1 MTIRREDVDAGLVD
15 FSDVASGQLLP
26 PVHPGDVLRDEFLAP
41 MELDVNRLAQ
51 EIELPCLNDVMHGR
65 CSVTA
70 ETASLLG
77 RRFNMSQNF
86 WMNLQARYDRDLA
99 NAFDVVEHFVE
110 GLAEAPNGGLFN
122 PWFERDCRNDASADS
137 PDIRRRQLIHYL
149 AIRRGHARY
158 LLIAEAAGY
167 QGTHFSG
174 IAMTSERILLGH
186 QRRRGILPGHV
197 LPGLEPERTS
207 GSRNPCLNKTVRERG
222 FIEPT
227 ATTVWSTLLDLGI
240 RPLDFVLWNA
250 VPWHPHRPNKLR
262 SNRRPTRTEQS
273 ASKRHLERFL
283 ALYPGARRIAVGKVS
298 QDLLSD
304 YDDVYPVRHPSYR
317 GAPEFRTGM
326 AELMRETAAENA

>member
-1 MTIRREDVDAGLVD
+1 MMIRREDVDAGLVD

-51 EIELPCLNDVMHGR
+51 EIEVPCLDDIMHGR
-65 CSVTA
+65 CAVTA
-70 ETASLLG
+70 ETALLLG
-77 RRFNMSQNF
+77 RRFNMTPNF
-86 WMNLQARYDRDLA
+86 WMNLQARYDRDLDDAFAVA
-99 NAFDVVEHFVE
+99 NAFVE
-110 GLAEAPNGGLFN
+110 GLAETPGDSLFN
-122 PWFERDCRNDASADS
+122 PWFERDHRNDASEDS
-137 PDIRRRQLIHYL
+137 PAIRRRQLIHYL

-167 QGTHFSG
+167 QGAHFSG

-186 QRRRGILPGHV
+186 QKQRGILPRHV
-197 LPGLEPERTS
+197 LPGLAPERTS
-207 GSRNPCLNKTVRERG
+207 GSRNSRLRKTVRERG
-222 FIEPT
+222 FTEPT
-227 ATTVWSTLLDLGI
+227 ATTVWSTLRGLEV

-273 ASKRHLERFL
+273 ASKHHLERFL
-283 ALYPGARRIAVGKVS
+283 ALYPGARRIAVGNVS

-304 YDDVYPVRHPSYR
+304 YDDVYPVRHPANG
-317 GAPEFRTGM
+317 GAREFRAGM
-326 AELMRETAAENA
+326 AKLMRETTAENA